1 MPKRTAKRGEPTKKA
16 PKNDTSK
23 PNYKSAPI
31 AIEPES
37 LEVKI
42 REKDIFEQMGGKR
55 TKKR

>member
-1 MPKRTAKRGEPTKKA
+1 MPKRKREPTKKA

-42 REKDIFEQMGGKR
+42 REKDIFEHRETTGGK
-55 TKKR
+55 KRKTR

>member
-1 MPKRTAKRGEPTKKA
+1 MTQKRKREPTKKA

-42 REKDIFEQMGGKR
+42 REKDIFEQMGGK
-55 TKKR
+55 KRKTR

>member
-1 MPKRTAKRGEPTKKA
+1 MTQKRKREPTKKA

-42 REKDIFEQMGGKR
+42 REKDIFEQMGGKKR
-55 TKKR
+55 KKR